1 MVFLLLQSEE
11 KRELQFVGG
20 LADGSVASFTG
31 HVDLGGREEGWTAAF
46 GRLLLMV
53 LHHKLQGT

>member
-31 HVDLGGREEGWTAAF
+31 HVDL
-46 GRLLLMV
+46 
-53 LHHKLQGT
+53 